1 MSATYIHQT
10 TKHTGHRNRQHTRR
24 SYRSHRRQ
32 RRPGRHRARR
42 ARGGERI
49 GSSSSCAQSVRADRL
64 GGHGRD
70 GRAHRGRLRAGQ
82 GQGRRAQHARRERG
96 HRERARANGRGPW
109 ERGSRKGARGGGGG
123 EGPQISDNG
132 EAGEA
137 TEVGCSM
144 HGARIQRTCGNMD
157 RRKRR
162 RRREPR
168 DRPCVC
174 RTQVRTGK
182 GWQRVSWR
190 ICHRRGARLD
200 RRVQPHCALRLPH
213 PHGWTPSQ
221 RRRNT
226 EPAHRRRAPELVD
239 WN

>member
-1 MSATYIHQT
+1 M
-10 TKHTGHRNRQHTRR
+10 
-24 SYRSHRRQ
+24 
-32 RRPGRHRARR
+32 
-42 ARGGERI
+42 
-49 GSSSSCAQSVRADRL
+49 

-96 HRERARANGRGPW
+96 HRERARANGRG
-109 ERGSRKGARGGGGG
+109 RSMGTRIAKGSARGEGG

-190 ICHRRGARLD
+190 ICRRRGGRLD
-200 RRVQPHCALRLPH
+200 RRVQLHCALRLPH
-213 PHGWTPSQ
+213 PHGCGTLQARGGATQSQ
-221 RRRNT
+221 HIGG
-226 EPAHRRRAPELVD
+226 AHPNWLIGTDLHKRGKAPRS
-239 WN
+239 